1 MKKEQQNLMQVL
13 IFLVLAVVVSVTLF
27 FSSVQLRFPLPL
39 DSLITIFVAYHSGKA
54 YGFTLGLLT
63 GLLILVLGQFP
74 VTYILLPLGL
84 AVAGYYFG
92 FIVETFREVSI
103 STMFFLSGVGLFI
116 WSVYEATIIH
126 LVLDNTLGVLLD
138 ETTLM
143 LSLAGFPP
151 VVGLFL
157 SIFVKRGIEAGFG
170 FGLGI
175 LLTGS
180 KRRSNP

>member
-1 MKKEQQNLMQVL
+1 MKKEQQNQIKVL
-13 IFLVLAVVVSVTLF
+13 ICLSLSVVVSVVLF

-39 DSLITIFVAYHSGKA
+39 DSLITITVAYHSGKA

-63 GLLILVLGQFP
+63 GLLIIVLGQLP
-74 VTYILLPLGL
+74 ETYILLPLGL
-84 AVAGYYFG
+84 ALAGFYFG
-92 FIVETFREVSI
+92 FIVEKFREVSI
-103 STMFFLSGVGLFI
+103 SAMFFFCGVGLFI
-116 WSVYEATIIH
+116 WSLYEATIIH

-151 VVGLFL
+151 VLALFL

-175 LLTGS
+175 LLTGT
-180 KRRSNP
+180 KRKSSP